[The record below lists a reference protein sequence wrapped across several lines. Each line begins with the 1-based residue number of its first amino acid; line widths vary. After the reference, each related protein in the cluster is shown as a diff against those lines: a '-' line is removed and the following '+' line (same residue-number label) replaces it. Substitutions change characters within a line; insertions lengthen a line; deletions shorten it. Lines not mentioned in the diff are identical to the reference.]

1 MSSGQLLKNLF
12 SFTEPSGP
20 PSPEAPLS
28 AQYMTIVLSSWP
40 DSSR

>member
-1 MSSGQLLKNLF
+1 MVSGHSLKNLF
-12 SFTEPSGP
+12 SFTDPFGL

-28 AQYMTIVLSSWP
+28 AQYITRVFSSCP